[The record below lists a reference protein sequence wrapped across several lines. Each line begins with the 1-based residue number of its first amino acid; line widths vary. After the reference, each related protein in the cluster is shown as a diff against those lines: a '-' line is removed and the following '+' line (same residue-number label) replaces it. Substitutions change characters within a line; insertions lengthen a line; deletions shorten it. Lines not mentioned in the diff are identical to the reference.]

1 MTFDE
6 LFAGHNLS
14 PDERQALVLHLAA
27 LRMAATLR
35 AFGITGAGTKEPGH
49 G

>member
-14 PDERQALVLHLAA
+14 TDERQALVMHLAA

-35 AFGITGAGTKEPGH
+35 AFGLTAADTREPGN